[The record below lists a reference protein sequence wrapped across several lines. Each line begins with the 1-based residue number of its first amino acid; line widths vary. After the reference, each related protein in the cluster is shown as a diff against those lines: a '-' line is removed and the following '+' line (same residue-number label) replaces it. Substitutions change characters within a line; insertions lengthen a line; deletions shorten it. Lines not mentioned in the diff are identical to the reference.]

1 MRALDGLRVID
12 LTANIA
18 GPYGSL
24 LLADLGA
31 EVIKIEPPGD
41 GDPTRTMQRGDPT
54 YHHQGMSSYFI
65 NLGRNKKSVVLDL
78 HSEKGKE
85 VFYDL
90 VRVADVVLDNFRP
103 GVMERLGGD
112 YLTLREINPRIIA
125 CSITGYGLTG
135 PARDRPAFDACIQ
148 AYAGVMSITGSPGG
162 IPMRPG
168 IPYADLSSGALG
180 AMGVLAAVVARE
192 RTGLGQQVDL
202 SMLDVQLSMMSYMAT
217 MYLMSGVP
225 TPRLGNEHFAH
236 VPYNAYET
244 QDIPIFLAILPA
256 EHWAKLLDT
265 LEGLD
270 LGDDFAAD
278 LKRLRGEQYTDR
290 PGRLEDRQL
299 INDILARILRTRPC
313 EEWVGHLLAHGVP
326 CAPVNTMDRALNDP
340 QAAARN
346 MVVEVEHPL
355 GGTFRVPGN
364 PIKLSATGDDV
375 YAGPPLLGQHT
386 VEVLRE
392 LLKYDDAKIKDLLA
406 GGGATAYK
414 EPSS

>member
-31 EVIKIEPPGD
+31 EVIKVEPPGL
-41 GDPTRTMQRGDPT
+41 GDPTHTMQRGDPI
-54 YHHQGMSSYFI
+54 YHHKGMSSYFLM
-65 NLGRNKKSVVLDL
+65 LGRNKKSVVLDL
-78 HSEKGKE
+78 RQERGRE

-103 GVMERLGGD
+103 GVMERLGAG
-112 YLTLREINPRIIA
+112 YPTLRDINPRIIA

-135 PARDRPAFDACIQ
+135 PAKDRPAFDACIQ
-148 AYAGVMSITGSPGG
+148 AYAGVMSITGNPGDV
-162 IPMRPG
+162 PMRPG

-180 AMGVLAAVVARE
+180 AMGVLAAVIARE

-217 MYLMSGVP
+217 MYLMSGIP

-244 QDIPIFLAILPA
+244 KDIPIFLAILPA
-256 EHWAKLLDT
+256 EHWAKLLDA

-270 LGDDFAAD
+270 LGDEFAGD
-278 LKRLRGEQYTDR
+278 LERLRSERYADR

-299 INDILARILRTRPC
+299 INDTLARILRTRPC
-313 EEWVGHLLAHGVP
+313 DEWVGHLLAHGVP
-326 CAPVNTMDRALNDP
+326 CAPVNTVDRAFNDP
-340 QAAARN
+340 QVAARN
-346 MVVEVEHPL
+346 MVVEVQHPL
-355 GGTFRVPGN
+355 GGAFRVPGN
-364 PIKLSATGDDV
+364 PIKLSATGDDS

-386 VEVLRE
+386 VEVLRQ
-392 LLKYDDAKIKDLLA
+392 LLRYDDTKIKDLLA
-406 GGGATAYK
+406 GGAAAGWEET
-414 EPSS
+414 PV